1 MMENPSSEQYTA
13 KLLIKLYSLYGEYIN
28 ELQIIETQLEFSPV
42 EVLET
47 FINIEQHRFQ
57 QISSIEKVL
66 STHLNGCSETFR
78 NNASAKLMSFRV
90 RALKKSR
97 ELRTSLSS
105 RMKEIRTE
113 LSSIRFPGR
122 AKNYKQESVPVL
134 IDIQT

>member
-1 MMENPSSEQYTA
+1 MENSSVEKYTDN
-13 KLLIKLYSLYGEYIN
+13 LLNKLYSLYGEYIK
-28 ELQIIETQLEFSPV
+28 ELQIIGTQLEYSPV

-66 STHLNGCSETFR
+66 NTHLKGCSEAFQKKT
-78 NNASAKLMSFRV
+78 SARLMSFRI

-97 ELRTSLSS
+97 ELRTALSL

-122 AKNYKQESVPVL
+122 AKNYRQESVPVL